1 MTPKPVFRVS
11 SYGLICKEQSL
22 LLCRLSSLVSGGAG
36 KWTLPGGGLEFG
48 ETPEAAM
55 LREVREET
63 GLTVATT
70 ALAGVDS
77 IVFLDPAIMRQNV
90 RILYFA
96 DVVNGSL
103 TPEQNGT
110 TDFCAWIP
118 FDEVKSL
125 KVVRL
130 VHAGF
135 ELAVRHYG
143 IAQ

>member
-1 MTPKPVFRVS
+1 MRRS
-11 SYGLICKEQSL
+11 RS
-22 LLCRLSSLVSGGAG
+22 
-36 KWTLPGGGLEFG
+36 GGLEFG

-63 GLTVATT
+63 GLTVAAI

-77 IVFLDPAIMRQNV
+77 IVFSDPAIMRQNV

-110 TDFCAWIP
+110 TDFSAWIP

-125 KVVRL
+125 NVVRL

-143 IAQ
+143 IVQ